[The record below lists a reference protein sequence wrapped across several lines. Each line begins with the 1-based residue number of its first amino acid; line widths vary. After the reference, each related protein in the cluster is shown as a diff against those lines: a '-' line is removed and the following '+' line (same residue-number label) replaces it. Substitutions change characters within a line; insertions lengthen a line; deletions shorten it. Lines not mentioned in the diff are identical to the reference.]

1 VNPAATSTLAAEL
14 AMPVR
19 LAALATS
26 TRTALRSTGAMVE
39 DVEVLAERFAG
50 VGVVVV
56 GAEVVVVAVVG
67 DAVMLVWSTEVG
79 LPAMAT
85 PAVAPSRTVM
95 TTVTHEL
102 FMIRKP

>member
-1 VNPAATSTLAAEL
+1 
-14 AMPVR
+14 
-19 LAALATS
+19 
-26 TRTALRSTGAMVE
+26 MVE
-39 DVEVLAERFAG
+39 DVEVLAEGFAG

-56 GAEVVVVAVVG
+56 GAEVVVVVAVVG